1 MDYVKYAVNYN
12 KLNLQMGGI
21 QVTQN
26 ISPAG
31 VFIKANDN
39 LAAGQIVILGI
50 PSKKKKTK
58 VKGKVVWSN
67 LEGFGVKF
75 LGSKKK

>member
-1 MDYVKYAVNYN
+1 MKGNPIPSPY
-12 KLNLQMGGI
+12 
-21 QVTQN
+21 
-26 ISPAG
+26 IS
-31 VFIKANDN
+31 
-39 LAAGQIVILGI
+39 LILGI